1 MYSELAI
8 TDVSAVAV
16 PFFKWTIEVIAM
28 IEEPTKKI
36 KEGETDDMQLPDS
49 PQPEQ
54 QASDADQM
62 DPQQF
67 GSQRLNSQQSNRQ
80 HPDLRPP
87 DPNMPEPHGSE
98 DLERPVCFNPER
110 WLDETNTL
118 KNNPAFMPFG
128 VGCRVCLGEGLA
140 KTELFLFITTL
151 LQKFEFRMV

>member
-1 MYSELAI
+1 
-8 TDVSAVAV
+8 
-16 PFFKWTIEVIAM
+16 M

-36 KEGETDDMQLPDS
+36 KEGETDDLQLPDS

-87 DPNMPEPHGSE
+87 DPNMPGNSNSARASSANIPMITFTEPTQE
-98 DLERPVCFNPER
+98 NP
-110 WLDETNTL
+110 DGETNGDTQRQHMTDGDNDDANVT
-118 KNNPAFMPFG
+118 K
-128 VGCRVCLGEGLA
+128 V
-140 KTELFLFITTL
+140 TE
-151 LQKFEFRMV
+151 M